1 MGFLSR
7 HRKRIAI
14 ILAALYGSYLV
25 GTGLIIPAVAKHLAP
40 QELEELLGRE
50 VSLEKLRFNPFT
62 LALTAENFVLH
73 SHSDTPLFEF
83 KRFYANFELSSLWR
97 RSIHFKFIELAG
109 AQGSIQQLSKGKFDI
124 DDLLALADS
133 AEPESEVSEET
144 SAELVLPALSVDLL
158 KIEDAGFQITDH
170 SRKGAPRLHI
180 TPVSFEITHLSTQP
194 TEEGGNHYE
203 FHAAS
208 PSGGSLAWLG
218 QLTFA
223 PLTLEG
229 NLTLDQVALSPFADF
244 FNEFIAAKLT
254 SGVLSLSNNY
264 HLSYDEKIRLSLSK
278 GNLSLR
284 DITLLDG
291 LGSDTDN
298 TLLKLHSFNL
308 EDFSLDTLSSK
319 IYAKALTLDS
329 PHILA
334 DLAND
339 GTINWLEAVSPIE
352 QTAVETSEEQSTA
365 NTDAAEASLTAQDP
379 DLNSSTEWQLLAEQ
393 FHLKNGAIQLKDN
406 SNANAGL
413 LSVNSIDLLV
423 KNIQWPSIN
432 PTVVAL
438 NAELENGGK
447 LSLNTEGTLSPLAF
461 SGDLAL
467 KELTLESIN
476 PWISQQL
483 PLQLDSGNATI
494 QQTFELSLNDSDE
507 LNVSATGRAQVDK
520 LSLREIG
527 KRTIASWQS
536 VAVES
541 TKFNLSKQ
549 EISIGKVLVNGLHS
563 GLMIGA
569 DGSSWLDIFA
579 SDTSE
584 SSTSANNSQPDWR
597 VVINEIEL
605 QNNQLSYHDG
615 TMSPSFQVSL
625 DKLSGKLTNI
635 DTAGKQ
641 QSSFNFT
648 AQVDGNAPL
657 AIKGKGYLL
666 DEPLNIELST
676 QLNDY
681 EMTRL
686 SPFTGSF
693 LGFLT
698 ESGQLTLDSQLEIK
712 NNLLN
717 TSNKVLAKRF
727 YLGDRVESPDAISAP
742 IKLGLS
748 VLRDRREN
756 INLPVVAKGDLA
768 DPSVSVSRI
777 ILNTFTNILVRAAT
791 SPFSV
796 LMGLGGDSSLEY
808 LAYMP
813 GTTQLDANSEA
824 MVTTLAQALID
835 RPKLRLTLT
844 GSAALP
850 DQRAIATNLV
860 GEELMG
866 RQWTNLTEALEEDKF
881 RKKTLRAWEKLTHEE
896 ELLGSEREQAEAA
909 FEQLVQIKIQQLDEG
924 ALLTLANQRADQLKA
939 LLVSEHGLEGSS
951 ITVANSIIS
960 HDEEAGVKLEMS
972 SR

>member
-25 GTGLIIPAVAKHLAP
+25 GTGLIVPAVIKHIAP

-73 SHSDTPLFEF
+73 SHSSTPLFEF
-83 KRFYANFELSSLWR
+83 ERFYANVELSSLWR
-97 RSIHFKFIELAG
+97 RSIHFKLIELVG

-133 AEPESEVSEET
+133 AEPKAEALET
-144 SAELVLPALSVDLL
+144 ASAELVLPALSVDLL
-158 KIEDAGFQITDH
+158 NIEDAGFQITDH
-170 SRKGAPRLHI
+170 SRKGSPRLHI

-208 PSGGSLAWLG
+208 PSGGSLTWLG

-229 NLTLDQVALSPFADF
+229 NLTLDQLALSPFADF
-244 FNEFIAAKLT
+244 FNEFVTAKLT
-254 SGVLSLSNNY
+254 TGVLSLSNQY
-264 HLSYDEKIRLSLSK
+264 RFSYDEVVSLNLSEGS
-278 GNLSLR
+278 LSLR
-284 DITLLDG
+284 NITLLDG
-291 LGSDTDN
+291 LGSDAEN
-298 TLLKLHSFNL
+298 TLLKLHSFDL
-308 EDFSLDTLSSK
+308 EGFSLDTLDSK
-319 IYAKALTLDS
+319 IHAKTLTLDS

-334 DLAND
+334 DLASD
-339 GTINWLEAVSPIE
+339 GTINWLKAVSPIE
-352 QTAVETSEEQSTA
+352 QTAVVASEDTPLA
-365 NTDAAEASLTAQDP
+365 KTDTTEASRDTHQPSIDSHP
-379 DLNSSTEWQLLAEQ
+379 EWQLVAEK
-393 FHLKNGAIQLKDN
+393 FHLKNGAITLQDN

-413 LSVNSIDLLV
+413 LGVNSIDLLV
-423 KNIQWPSIN
+423 KNIHWPATS
-432 PTVVAL
+432 PTHITL
-438 NAELENGGK
+438 NAELESGGK
-447 LSLNTEGTLSPLAF
+447 LNLSTEGTLAPLTF
-461 SGDLAL
+461 SGELAL
-467 KELTLESIN
+467 SELALEPLN
-476 PWISQQL
+476 PWVSQQF
-483 PLQLDSGNATI
+483 PLQFDSGSATA
-494 QQTFELSLNDSDE
+494 QQTFELNLDESDQF
-507 LNVSATGRAQVDK
+507 NVAATGRAQVDN

-536 VAVES
+536 VAVENS
-541 TKFNLSKQ
+541 RLNLAKQ
-549 EISIGKVLVNGLHS
+549 EMLIGKILLKGLHS
-563 GLMIGA
+563 GLTLNA
-569 DGSSWLDIFA
+569 DGNSWLDIFA
-579 SDTSE
+579 SE
-584 SSTSANNSQPDWR
+584 AEETSAPVNHSEPDWR

-605 QNNQLSYHDG
+605 QNNQLTYHDA
-615 TMSPSFQVSL
+615 TMNPAFRVSL

-641 QSSFNFT
+641 QSAFNFT

-657 AIKGKGYLL
+657 AIKGTGYLL

-698 ESGQLTLDSQLEIK
+698 ESGQLTLDSQLHIE

-717 TSNKVLAKRF
+717 TNNKILAKRF

-796 LMGLGGDSSLEY
+796 LMGLGGDSSQEY
-808 LAYMP
+808 LAYIP

-824 MVTTLAQALID
+824 MVATLAQALID

-850 DQRAIATNLV
+850 DQRALATHLV
-860 GEELMG
+860 GDDVMG
-866 RQWTNLTEALEEDKF
+866 RQWTNLTDALADDRF
-881 RKKTLRAWEKLTHEE
+881 YKKTLKAWEKLTPSEA
-896 ELLGSEREQAEAA
+896 LSGNEREQAEAA

-924 ALLTLANQRADQLKA
+924 TLLTLANYRADQLKA
-939 LLVSEHGLEGSS
+939 LLVNEHGLEGSR
-951 ITVANSIIS
+951 ITVANSLIS